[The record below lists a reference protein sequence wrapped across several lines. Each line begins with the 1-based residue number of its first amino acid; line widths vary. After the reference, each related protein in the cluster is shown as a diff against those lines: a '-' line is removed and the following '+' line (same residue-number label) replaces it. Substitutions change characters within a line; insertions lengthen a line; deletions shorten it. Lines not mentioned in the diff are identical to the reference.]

1 MAMVAMQDC
10 CTAKRGFVDL
20 DKRYVG
26 SPAPVVILGVITAFD
41 AMAIEMYLP
50 AFRDK

>member
-1 MAMVAMQDC
+1 MAMGAMQDC
-10 CTAKRGFVDL
+10 RPAKRGFVDP

-26 SPAPVVILGVITAFD
+26 SPAPVVILGVITAFN

-50 AFRDK
+50 AFREK

>member
-1 MAMVAMQDC
+1 MAMSAMQDC
-10 CTAKRGFVDL
+10 CTAKRGFVDS

-26 SPAPVVILGVITAFD
+26 SPTLIAILGFITAFD